1 MPPTKRINLIS
12 SPRNLSTAL
21 MYSFAQ
27 RADTK
32 VIDEP
37 LYAYYLS
44 CTKIDHPG
52 RAAILE
58 SQNQDAKEVIREVIL
73 GDYDA
78 SVLFIKN
85 MTSHIKGMEEAFL
98 EQLVNVIY
106 IRNPKQIIASYA
118 QVVDAPTASEIGT
131 IRQYELFQKLQAKGN
146 KPIVLDSSILLEAP
160 KLALEKLCAAC
171 EIPFYEEMLT
181 WNAGPIPEDGIW
193 AKDWYANVHKTRG
206 FKKQKTSD
214 RILPKHLVPLYEELK
229 PYYDKMYASAIK
241 I

>member
-1 MPPTKRINLIS
+1 
-12 SPRNLSTAL
+12 
-21 MYSFAQ
+21 
-27 RADTK
+27 
-32 VIDEP
+32 
-37 LYAYYLS
+37 
-44 CTKIDHPG
+44 
-52 RAAILE
+52 
-58 SQNQDAKEVIREVIL
+58 VIL
-73 GDYDA
+73 GDYDK

-118 QVVDAPTASEIGT
+118 QVVDAPKASEIGT

-160 KLALEKLCAAC
+160 KLVLEKLCAVC

-181 WNAGPIPEDGIW
+181 WNAGPISEDGIW
-193 AKDWYANVHKTRG
+193 AKDWYANVHKTTG

-214 RILPKHLVPLYEELK
+214 RVLPKHLVPLYEALK